1 MSNESH
7 CLHIRQGSRVAALCL
22 AVALS
27 GCIASTRNPDR
38 LIPVAAEMDFL
49 AVDQSRLIANYD
61 RAMASAD
68 FVGARTIRNDIITQ
82 RMYAIDVQSTQYETA
97 RTRERQE
104 VGFGT

>member
-68 FVGARTIRNDIITQ
+68 FVGARTIRSEEHTSEL
-82 RMYAIDVQSTQYETA
+82 QSRFDLVCRLLLEKKKKK
-97 RTRERQE
+97 RENLTR
-104 VGFGT
+104 